1 MADESIRQDFIDGI
15 EEVFSTLFN
24 EAKEPEDGIQ
34 FFAFLGGSSNVYQ
47 ESKFKRYAPPITLIS
62 SVSEIEQDGKVDVEA
77 QKRHSTFKVPLKQLL
92 SKGVVENS
100 MSKDVVAELK
110 KGLIKYKDVLYE
122 IDLIQGKV
130 FIENTY
136 VLWEFHCTEIF
147 DPDSIQIEMNEE
159 PETLNLTI
167 NDVEGVS

>member
-15 EEVFSTLFN
+15 EEAFSSLFN
-24 EAKEPEDGIQ
+24 EAKEPDDGIQ
-34 FFAFLGGSSNVYQ
+34 FFAFKGGSSSIYQ
-47 ESKFKRYAPPITLIS
+47 ESKFKTYAPPVTLIS
-62 SVSEIEQDGKVDVEA
+62 SVREVEQDGNTNVEA

-92 SKGVVENS
+92 SKGVIEKE
-100 MSKDVVAELK
+100 MTKDVVAELK

-136 VLWEFHCTEIF
+136 VLWEFRCTEIF
-147 DPDSIQIEMNEE
+147 DPDSIQIEIEE
-159 PETLNLTI
+159 PETFSLTF
-167 NDVEGVS
+167 NEEEQS

>member
-1 MADESIRQDFIDGI
+1 MADKSIRQDFLDGV

-34 FFAFLGGSSNVYQ
+34 FFSFLGGSSNVYQ

-62 SVSEIEQDGKVDVEA
+62 SVSEVVQDGNTDVEA
-77 QKRHSTFKVPLKQLL
+77 QKRHSIFKVPLKQLL
-92 SKGVVENS
+92 SKGVIETD
-100 MSKDVVAELK
+100 MTKDVVAELK

-136 VLWEFHCTEIF
+136 MLWEFRCTEIF
-147 DPDSIQIEMNEE
+147 DPDSIQIEIEEE

-167 NDVEGVS
+167 NEEEQS